1 MTFLRAALAGL
12 VLGAVFLGQA
22 QGEELTED
30 EAAEAMD
37 FAIHDAAFT
46 IYHEV
51 GHMLVDQLGLPVLGK
66 EEDAVDALATIL
78 LLEDK
83 SDEIETFNTLIDTV
97 DGWYFNAVRT
107 TGSGVDELSYYAEH
121 SLDIQRAYAMV
132 CLMVGADPKEFGET
146 ADIYE
151 MEAERQEACT
161 GTFAQ
166 ARDSWNALLQPH
178 VAEAPVNNITV
189 RYEEAG
195 DFARFAEE
203 LQGRRILEKA
213 AELIGG
219 KYRLPQPITMRAT
232 LCGVENAFYSPSS
245 NEIIYCYE
253 LASAMHDLYVANL
266 DSEDEQEV
274 DSAERS
280 DDEAALDEGE
290 ESGDES
296 DDASPRRR
304 RE

>member
-1 MTFLRAALAGL
+1 M
-12 VLGAVFLGQA
+12 
-22 QGEELTED
+22 
-30 EAAEAMD
+30 
-37 FAIHDAAFT
+37 
-46 IYHEV
+46 
-51 GHMLVDQLGLPVLGK
+51 LGK
-66 EEDAVDALATIL
+66 EEDAADALATIL
-78 LLEDK
+78 LLDDK

-151 MEAERQEACT
+151 MEAERQEACA

-166 ARDSWNALLQPH
+166 ARDSWSALLQPH
-178 VAEAPVNNITV
+178 IAEAPVNNITV
-189 RYEEAG
+189 RYEESGA
-195 DFARFAEE
+195 FSRFAEE
-203 LQGRRILEKA
+203 LQSRRILDKA

-253 LASAMHDLYVANL
+253 LASAMHDLYVENL
-266 DSEDEQEV
+266 NAEDEEEV
-274 DSAERS
+274 DAA
-280 DDEAALDEGE
+280 DGDEDATALNEGE
-290 ESGDES
+290 EAADEGDEVTV
-296 DDASPRRR
+296 RRR
-304 RE
+304 GE